1 MRAAMN
7 DLDRAIIAVR
17 KSRAAM
23 PEFMRQLGEGK
34 LWFLVPYHP
43 ELEEIPIEITE
54 GMDLPFAQLKDDKSE
69 FVPMF
74 SSFERA
80 REGMKRARFP
90 GRTFSAGSMPA
101 KQALALLA
109 KLEYRA
115 VLNFQCCTTQELG
128 LSPALMSDV
137 ADGSALAPDT
147 GPLVP
152 QEASVKVLDPA
163 DYPTNLMQPTFELL
177 RKHPNFRAAWIFERH
192 EEEPSAEAGHVYHFI
207 LLMAPRDMVIFND
220 LKIVVQAALT
230 VGDDAR
236 IVCVDENETAL
247 LATLWQQAAPFY
259 TAPDYV
265 RPPDAKGES
274 GDV

>member
-1 MRAAMN
+1 
-7 DLDRAIIAVR
+7 
-17 KSRAAM
+17 M
-23 PEFMRQLGEGK
+23 PELMRQLGEGK

-54 GMDLPFAQLKDDKSE
+54 GMDLPFAQLKDYKSE

-128 LSPALMSDV
+128 LSPAMMSDV
-137 ADGSALAPDT
+137 ADGSALAPEA
-147 GPLVP
+147 GPLVRKDVDVVTLN
-152 QEASVKVLDPA
+152 AA
-163 DYPTNLMQPTFELL
+163 DYPTDLLQPMFEVL
-177 RKHPNFRAAWIFERH
+177 RKHAAFRAAWVFLRYVEKPSEEAERMYQFVVIMN
-192 EEEPSAEAGHVYHFI
+192 PK
-207 LLMAPRDMVIFND
+207 DDVIFHD
-220 LKIVVQAALT
+220 LKIVSQSALPPGT
-230 VGDDAR
+230 NAHL
-236 IVCVDENETAL
+236 VCSDENNTDL
-247 LATLWQQAAPFY
+247 LATLWPLSAPFY

-265 RPPDAKGES
+265 RPPDAKGEEIGS
-274 GDV
+274 E